1 MLYASEIAR
10 CDGHRQVAAET
21 NDEELPDLVA
31 RLLAQTV
38 RLRLRRNLTLDY
50 RDRRAVT
57 SRVRGQID
65 MLKTESERLLARG
78 RVACRYQE
86 LVIDT
91 PRNRLVRFAL
101 ETASRIVTNQLLAA
115 ECRSL
120 AHTFALGGVN
130 SGRPSRSEIS
140 ADQIGRNDSDDR
152 YMVALAQ
159 LALDLALPSEDA
171 GRTALP
177 APVRE
182 EHWVRQLF
190 EKAVLGFARL
200 EYGGTG
206 WRVSGG
212 EQLRWP
218 VESCSPGLDAIL
230 PKMVTD
236 VVIEGPG
243 QRRLV
248 IDTKFTSILQA
259 NRFGGTRLKSH
270 YLYQIYAYL
279 RTQADDLPGSS
290 ALLLHPATG
299 LHVLEY
305 ATIQGHRVTFA
316 TLDLAAPP
324 RQVGEQ
330 LRRILQTA
338 IGE

>member
-1 MLYASEIAR
+1 MLYASEIAEFE
-10 CDGHRQVAAET
+10 GYRQAARELGE
-21 NDEELPDLVA
+21 EELPDLVA
-31 RLLAQTV
+31 RLLAATV
-38 RLRLRRNLTLDY
+38 RRRLGRNLTRGY
-50 RDRRAVT
+50 RVHQAVT
-57 SRVRGQID
+57 SRVRGRID
-65 MLKTESERLLARG
+65 VLRTECSQLLAMG
-78 RVACRYQE
+78 KVACRYQE
-86 LVIDT
+86 FVLDT

-101 ETASRIVTNQLLAA
+101 ETASRIVTNQFLAA

-120 AHTFALGGVN
+120 AHTFATGGVT
-130 SGRPSRSEIS
+130 SRRPSRSEIS

-152 YMVALAQ
+152 YMVTLAQ
-159 LALDLALPSEDA
+159 LALDLDLPSEDA
-171 GRTALP
+171 GMTALP

-182 EHWVRQLF
+182 EHWVRKLF

-259 NRFGGTRLKSH
+259 NRFGGTRLKSP

-279 RTQADDLPGSS
+279 RTQADDLPGSC

-305 ATIQGHRVTFA
+305 GTIQGHRVTFA
-316 TLDLAAPP
+316 TVDLAAPP
-324 RQVGEQ
+324 RQVRKQ
-330 LRRILQTA
+330 LCTILRTA